1 MPDDIPLREQ
11 AQKAIL
17 FRGLGVRAEQ
27 AKVSPEPRDGE
38 LRRALRARLAKRE
51 LFATSGIATV
61 RLGTGRPCNVCEQP
75 IEAATMERQVDGPGI
90 FGLAH
95 PDCYLL
101 WREESALL
109 GDPPV

>member
-1 MPDDIPLREQ
+1 MTSE
-11 AQKAIL
+11 
-17 FRGLGVRAEQ
+17 
-27 AKVSPEPRDGE
+27 SRDGE
-38 LRRALRARLAKRE
+38 LRRLLRARLSKRE
-51 LFATSGIATV
+51 LFTAAGISTV
-61 RLGTGRPCNVCEQP
+61 RLGTGRPCNVCGIP
-75 IEAATMERQVDGPGI
+75 IDGATMERQVEGPGV